1 MNTISG
7 IWTHR
12 DAHALFLSAG
22 QRNAAG
28 TNICIVCKVS
38 ASCDGTCIF

>member
-7 IWTHR
+7 IRTHR

-22 QRNAAG
+22 KCNAAG
-28 TNICIVCKVS
+28 TNICIVCEVS
-38 ASCDGTCIF
+38 ASCDKNTIF